1 MTSLRPATNRLNT
14 MNEEE
19 QHLDYLRIGYYV
31 LGGII
36 SLFALI
42 PLIHVGVGIAAV
54 AGALETEPPGES
66 FPPFFGWIFII
77 MGSVFILI
85 GQSIAALTVL
95 CGRFIKQRK
104 NHTFIFIIGC
114 IQCAF
119 FPFGTVLGVFTIILL
134 SKPEVKELFGKTP
147 APSPETNA

>member
-1 MTSLRPATNRLNT
+1 MKNNIAGNNAMT
-14 MNEEE
+14 EEE

-31 LGGII
+31 LGGVI

-42 PLIHVGVGIAAV
+42 PLIHVGLGIATV
-54 AGALETEPPGES
+54 AGALETESAGES
-66 FPPFFGWIFII
+66 IPPFFGWFFII

-85 GQSIAALTVL
+85 GQSIAALTIM

-104 NHTFIFIIGC
+104 HYSFVFIIGC
-114 IQCAF
+114 IECAF

-147 APSPETNA
+147 DPSPGTSA